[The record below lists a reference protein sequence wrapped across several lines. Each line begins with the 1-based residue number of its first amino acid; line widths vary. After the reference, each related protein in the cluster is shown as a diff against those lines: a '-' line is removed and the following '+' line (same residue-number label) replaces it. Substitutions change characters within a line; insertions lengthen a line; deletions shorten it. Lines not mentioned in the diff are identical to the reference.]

1 MDVSDARD
9 RTTGSESRVRL
20 LAGLPVVER
29 LLDSGGI
36 STPVLEGGEGP
47 PVVLLH
53 GIGSFSL
60 EWSLVIPRLVP
71 KARVIVPDLPGLGDS
86 DARGR
91 RLDAAT
97 LTGWLLELIER
108 TCVEKPT
115 LVGHSMGGSVAAH
128 FAIRHG
134 DRLRRIVLID
144 SSSLGSF
151 RPAPGLIVAL
161 IRFGARPSPASRERF
176 LRQVLADPEQARV
189 SWGDRWTALEAY
201 DLEQAGDKSV
211 SRANGQLMRRI
222 GTRRVPSDQL
232 SMIGVP
238 VSLIWG
244 KKDRLMRYRI
254 AEEASSRF
262 GWPLYGFDDC
272 GHGPQIERSDQLAD
286 ALEATMSS

>member
-1 MDVSDARD
+1 MDLSHARG

-20 LAGLPVVER
+20 LDGLPVAER
-29 LLDSGGI
+29 HLDIGGI
-36 STPVLEGGEGP
+36 STPVLEGGEGS

-60 EWSLVIPRLVP
+60 EWSLVIPRLV
-71 KARVIVPDLPGLGDS
+71 ATSRVIVPDLPGLGNS

-97 LTGWLLELIER
+97 LTSWLLELIER

-128 FAIRHG
+128 FAVRYG

-144 SSSLGSF
+144 AGSLGRF

-161 IRFGARPSPASRERF
+161 IRYGARPSLASRERF
-176 LRQVLADPEQARV
+176 LRQVLSDPERARV
-189 SWGDRWTALEAY
+189 SWGDRWAALEAY
-201 DLEQAGDKSV
+201 DLEQACDKSV
-211 SRANGQLMRRI
+211 NRANGQLIRRI
-222 GTRRVPSDQL
+222 GSRRVPSDEL
-232 SMIGVP
+232 RMIGVP

-244 KKDRLMRYRI
+244 KEDRLMRYRI

-262 GWPLYGFDDC
+262 GWPLYGLDDC
-272 GHGPQIERSDQLAD
+272 GHGPHIERSDQLGD
-286 ALEATMSS
+286 ALEAIMSS